1 MKQLKKSILALL
13 TSALITSTFA
23 VTSAQA
29 ISRPEN
35 LSINDITHLQMGLC
49 GLVELDAET
58 IKTFDVNGDGEI
70 TIKEVSYWQRVL
82 AGYIDPENEPTTL
95 SLNVTNATMGIG
107 ETFKLTGTTDVS
119 EAKVSYLS
127 SDSNIA
133 TVSSN
138 GTVTAKASGSI
149 IITASTENGLKE
161 TCKVTVKKM
170 ATSVTLNKTAITLG
184 VGETFDL
191 NETIPSDTAAYNRDY
206 YTNNSAI
213 ATVQKSGGLIK
224 AVASG
229 TTTVY
234 VKLSNGKTASCTV
247 TVKNMATSV
256 TLNKTAITLGVGE
269 TFDLNETIPSGTAAY
284 YRDYYTNNSAIAT
297 VQKSGGLIKAV
308 APGSTTVY
316 VKLNNGKTA
325 SCTVT
330 VKAMATS
337 VTLNK
342 TSITLGVGE
351 TFDFNSS
358 IPSGTAAYYRYFYTN
373 NSAIATIEKRGGL
386 MKAVAPGSTTI
397 YVKLNNGK
405 TATCTVTVKAMAT
418 SVTLNAKSLNL
429 EIGNT
434 YTLKATIPSGTAA
447 YYKTFSS
454 SNTNVATVSSS
465 GVVTAKNAGT
475 AKITVKLNNG
485 ASATCT
491 VYVKKSLDATEREME
506 ALINQYRQSL
516 GLKPLTVTVGLQEAA
531 DIRAEEICQYFSHTR
546 PNGTNCFSVLKE
558 LGISYKKSGECLAG
572 YYSDPATTLTQWKN
586 SSGHNNIIT
595 DPDFTHMATGCYEED
610 GYYYWVFF
618 AIKA

>member
-35 LSINDITHLQMGLC
+35 LSINDITHLQRGIC

-191 NETIPSDTAAYNRDY
+191 NETIPSVTAAY
-206 YTNNSAI
+206 
-213 ATVQKSGGLIK
+213 K
-224 AVASG
+224 
-229 TTTVY
+229 
-234 VKLSNGKTASCTV
+234 
-247 TVKNMATSV
+247 
-256 TLNKTAITLGVGE
+256 
-269 TFDLNETIPSGTAAY
+269 
-284 YRDYYTNNSAIAT
+284 RDYYTNNSAIAT

-325 SCTVT
+325 
-330 VKAMATS
+330 
-337 VTLNK
+337 
-342 TSITLGVGE
+342 
-351 TFDFNSS
+351 
-358 IPSGTAAYYRYFYTN
+358 
-373 NSAIATIEKRGGL
+373 
-386 MKAVAPGSTTI
+386 
-397 YVKLNNGK
+397 
-405 TATCTVTVKAMAT
+405 TCTVTVKAMAT

-429 EIGNT
+429 ETGNT

>member
-35 LSINDITHLQMGLC
+35 LSINDITHLQRGIC

-224 AVASG
+224 AVA
-229 TTTVY
+229 
-234 VKLSNGKTASCTV
+234 
-247 TVKNMATSV
+247 
-256 TLNKTAITLGVGE
+256 
-269 TFDLNETIPSGTAAY
+269 
-284 YRDYYTNNSAIAT
+284 
-297 VQKSGGLIKAV
+297 
-308 APGSTTVY
+308 PGSTTVY

-373 NSAIATIEKRGGL
+373 NSAIATIEKSGGL

-429 EIGNT
+429 ETGNT

>member
-35 LSINDITHLQMGLC
+35 LSINDITHLQRGIC

-224 AVASG
+224 AVA
-229 TTTVY
+229 
-234 VKLSNGKTASCTV
+234 
-247 TVKNMATSV
+247 
-256 TLNKTAITLGVGE
+256 
-269 TFDLNETIPSGTAAY
+269 
-284 YRDYYTNNSAIAT
+284 
-297 VQKSGGLIKAV
+297 
-308 APGSTTVY
+308 PGSTTVY

-429 EIGNT
+429 ETGNT